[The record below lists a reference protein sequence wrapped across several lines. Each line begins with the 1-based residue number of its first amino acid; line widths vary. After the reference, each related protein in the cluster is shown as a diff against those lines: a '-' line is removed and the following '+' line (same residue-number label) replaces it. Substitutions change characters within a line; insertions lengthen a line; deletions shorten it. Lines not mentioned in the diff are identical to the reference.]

1 MNTLS
6 LYERDFYAWTQRQ
19 AQLLREGKLAEV
31 DIDHLIEELESI
43 GAGERNQLQS
53 RLKVLL
59 AHLLKWQYQSHL
71 RSRSGS
77 ATIKEQRLSLLDLL
91 EENPS
96 LNALLEQRIT
106 KAYRLAVL
114 LAVKETNLEETT
126 FPLECPYS
134 QEQLLNQDYYPD

>member
-31 DIDHLIEELESI
+31 DIDHLIEEVESM
-43 GAGERNQLQS
+43 GASERNQLQS

-71 RSRSGS
+71 RSRSWS

-96 LNALLEQRIT
+96 LNALVEQRIT